1 MKKINLGLAFIL
13 FMFTTASW
21 ANSCGYK
28 SNKEAWD
35 FKFSINKAQ
44 SDDTIKVHKKQGHS
58 DEVILWAGKE
68 STATNAV
75 FKDNRDLTEQNNQGW
90 IFYEPGNTGSKKSGL
105 ATYYRKSGNGW
116 ELIERR
122 DVDFS
127 DLHGAN
133 IEVSSTGISLF
144 DCYTTDSAHPP
155 INRSP
160 KFEFGTV
167 DCSIGSTC
175 KLHFDKPFNTVP
187 LVFIMPVIDRNLTK
201 LTPKRTT
208 EYPSTIGVKGI
219 TTTGADLYQ
228 DFAPADSADGGVV
241 FIDKNETPM
250 GKIDYFAI
258 EQGVLELENGSKIVA
273 GTIPIGASKDY
284 IGDGVASH
292 YCEGRPHNCNETERN
307 DGVEVRFSD
316 FGLSGGFTEKPGVL
330 VQAQTTNNK
339 DAGITAHW
347 ATALARDA
355 KLNRVV
361 IALEKSE
368 VYKTDNNKHLDTS
381 YNPVSKPETVAF
393 VAGQGSGYINGR
405 KFWLGEGQTKYTLD
419 VKDNVIDP
427 VLEGCSVYTPFS
439 ETINFD
445 EPPVLVAN
453 KNSRRGPDGGWLR
466 RCDITKNSAA
476 FIIEEDMNR
485 DKERGHKWENVGW
498 FMFEKANTNPMCN
511 GFNSPVQ
518 TWKRPDG
525 YVPVDARDGQL
536 HLYGSPAIVGAPLVD
551 GERVLGFLQG
561 HIHDNVLACSGQT
574 CKSDNGLMTGQEALE
589 NFPNYL
595 GTSKTVQ
602 AGDTLILDDNQ
613 TYESLSVGGTVI
625 IKSGR
630 YKIGK
635 IDVWTNGKVIVKSG
649 SSVTIDTRSL
659 AVNNQGYFG
668 IEITSWAN
676 PQLPV
681 LADAEFRVN
690 VYNITKADDR
700 SYVDLN
706 TDAQFVGLL
715 YSEKHVEMSGNA
727 TVYGSVSARSVQM
740 TGSSK
745 IQAATE
751 CIAPPT
757 SYELTVTPTKQYALT
772 CGEDQPSFII
782 ETKNGTQPESTGVTV
797 RVEPND
803 SGLAVQVADN
813 VGAGRY
819 PHFSSSNLGKLKL
832 SVMVTNNDKIELNK
846 DYKLTITLDS
856 DSSKTHT
863 STFKFVPFKFD
874 VGDQTI
880 VAGQNYL
887 IETRVLAC
895 SDGQQ
900 TVVKSYTG
908 APSIQLEL
916 KAPNGGRSDQYLLT
930 YAPEFTRS
938 EQGTSSDEIFN
949 LMESGLYTI
958 KLEDENFTCDP
969 NYSDNCP
976 IAVDDD
982 TQASTVVLNGS
993 FSVKSRPWKIAAC
1006 DIAAIS
1012 DGKAN
1017 PATQDS
1023 GDGFIP
1029 AGERF
1034 NVTYKP
1040 IVHSDSRGSA
1050 KNVCDYPLTQ
1060 NYFSDGAMTAPL
1072 GVEFSVSY
1080 PTGGDIANLAASNDS
1095 ELEFSKDEAKA
1106 GKSVEYVW
1114 NEVGSL
1120 NLTTSANYLGEEL
1133 ENGSAIVGRFY
1144 PKFFKVF
1151 TTQWDYPAGQ
1161 TFVYMNQPFKQV
1173 NYKVEALN
1181 ANEDEVSNY
1190 AAFSKHAQFNIAQ
1203 LIDYPNR
1210 FVSRTAN
1217 DGTWSVFEGKSIGSF
1232 TIDDT
1237 NTTSCRNS
1245 SNEVVNTC
1253 WLKGSGAE
1261 YPDGP
1266 FNITSERTSNIGLVY
1281 TNNADPVEYIINDE
1295 KGINSRLVAQPDIR
1309 FGRIAL
1315 DDVGGNQGTTL
1326 HIPLR
1331 VEYWND
1337 GRFIV
1342 NQDDSQTKVMG
1353 VTEED
1358 SLSHIWPKDNSAK
1371 DVTLG
1376 EGGTVTSGSSRS
1388 VTATQAEPYRQQ
1400 SQIRLDLDSTG
1411 NSLPWLM
1418 YDWNKDGSEE
1428 NPPSIVTFGIHRGN
1442 DRVIYRGEPGLTGQ

>member
-1 MKKINLGLAFIL
+1 MKNIFTIL
-13 FMFTTASW
+13 
-21 ANSCGYK
+21 
-28 SNKEAWD
+28 
-35 FKFSINKAQ
+35 
-44 SDDTIKVHKKQGHS
+44 
-58 DEVILWAGKE
+58 VIYSFW
-68 STATNAV
+68 
-75 FKDNRDLTEQNNQGW
+75 F
-90 IFYEPGNTGSKKSGL
+90 
-105 ATYYRKSGNGW
+105 
-116 ELIERR
+116 
-122 DVDFS
+122 
-127 DLHGAN
+127 
-133 IEVSSTGISLF
+133 VSSLALASGSEQ
-144 DCYTTDSAHPP
+144 
-155 INRSP
+155 P

-167 DCSIGSTC
+167 ACSKKNDLAKCEIQ
-175 KLHFDKPFNTVP
+175 FENTYDEPP
-187 LVFIMPVIDRNLTK
+187 LVFVMSSIDSSLTRFLDK
-201 LTPKRTT
+201 DGNVVDPHSADNYYKKVKSAET
-208 EYPSTIGVKGI
+208 EYPSDLRVWSVDKKSSVIRQVIAPHAKACKRLSYGKRDREKEYKWRCRSEGQYQIPVKYVNAPMTSIDYLVIEPGEI
-219 TTTGADLYQ
+219 SFTSGAKISAGYVDADVTTSKANNKLDLHKQTVSYRSRFSTGA
-228 DFAPADSADGGVV
+228 
-241 FIDKNETPM
+241 
-250 GKIDYFAI
+250 
-258 EQGVLELENGSKIVA
+258 
-273 GTIPIGASKDY
+273 
-284 IGDGVASH
+284 
-292 YCEGRPHNCNETERN
+292 
-307 DGVEVRFSD
+307 
-316 FGLSGGFTEKPGVL
+316 KPGVL
-330 VQAQTTNNK
+330 VQVQTRNNNQHENNQKAEAQ
-339 DAGITAHW
+339 DAPLWLTAIAFKPDDDSFDLIIDRSEITP
-347 ATALARDA
+347 
-355 KLNRVV
+355 NRSNDR
-361 IALEKSE
+361 LRHKER
-368 VYKTDNNKHLDTS
+368 
-381 YNPVSKPETVAF
+381 VAY
-393 VAGQGSGYINGR
+393 VAGLGEGYYERR
-405 KFWLGEGQTKYTLD
+405 KFWLGQGQTVPTLNTGD
-419 VKDNVIDP
+419 DNLIRPILAACGAKVSFDGLIFTKAP
-427 VLEGCSVYTPFS
+427 VFLASKKLRTGD
-439 ETINFD
+439 N
-445 EPPVLVAN
+445 
-453 KNSRRGPDGGWLR
+453 GGWLR
-466 RCDITKNSAA
+466 RCSVERDGVYIVN
-476 FIIEEDMNR
+476 EEDMNS
-485 DKERGHKWENVGW
+485 DYERGHVLEE
-498 FMFEKANTNPMCN
+498 FSYFLFEKPPISEICEL
-511 GFNSPVQ
+511 FPSPAQ
-518 TWKRPDG
+518 TWSGNTSALLQMSNSAKIIGAQLSNGRRYVGFSPNSIHITNEEKNKSCDDG
-525 YVPVDARDGQL
+525 
-536 HLYGSPAIVGAPLVD
+536 IC
-551 GERVLGFLQG
+551 LG
-561 HIHDNVLACSGQT
+561 DS
-574 CKSDNGLMTGQEALE
+574 GLMVTKQELETFREPSVDNHLKEVNVWNDSREFSNNEVIGTLRVGKGSVIFKTGTYWVGNIDINNGGVISVPAGEKVTIHVKRLSMSGKDKSKGNGHNHKSWFKE
-589 NFPNYL
+589 EK
-595 GTSKTVQ
+595 TST
-602 AGDTLILDDNQ
+602 
-613 TYESLSVGGTVI
+613 
-625 IKSGR
+625 KSGEL
-630 YKIGK
+630 
-635 IDVWTNGKVIVKSG
+635 IVLVHYDKDDKKASG
-649 SSVTIDTRSL
+649 VTFSEDS
-659 AVNNQGYFG
+659 
-668 IEITSWAN
+668 
-676 PQLPV
+676 
-681 LADAEFRVN
+681 EF
-690 VYNITKADDR
+690 I
-700 SYVDLN
+700 
-706 TDAQFVGLL
+706 GLL
-715 YSEKHVEMSGNA
+715 YSES
-727 TVYGSVSARSVQM
+727 SVQIDNNSIVRGAITARQIYM
-740 TGSSK
+740 TGDAQ
-745 IQAATE
+745 IIATDNH
-751 CIAPPT
+751 CF
-757 SYELTVTPTKQYALT
+757 TPSDNYKVILSPATQYALT
-772 CGEDQPSFII
+772 CGTERPQFEIQTQNDGHAES
-782 ETKNGTQPESTGVTV
+782 TKVTVQVYPDADKFTVGVVESTGTGSY
-797 RVEPND
+797 PN
-803 SGLAVQVADN
+803 
-813 VGAGRY
+813 
-819 PHFSSSNLGKLKL
+819 FTTSSVPSKLGKLKL
-832 SVMVTNNDKIELNK
+832 RIAVADQNGIELDKEYTVKVTVNN
-846 DYKLTITLDS
+846 
-856 DSSKTHT
+856 DSSKTQT

-880 VAGQNYL
+880 VAGQNYP

-908 APSIQLEL
+908 SPSIQLEL
-916 KAPNGGRSDQYLLT
+916 KAPNGGRSDQNLLT
-930 YAPEFTRS
+930 YAPEFTSS
-938 EQGTSSDEIFN
+938 EQGTSSDEIFS

-976 IAVDDD
+976 IAVDGG

-993 FSVKSRPWKIAAC
+993 FSVKSRPWKIAVC

-1017 PATQDS
+1017 PATHDL

-1040 IVHSDSRGSA
+1040 IVHSDSQDSE

-1060 NYFSDGAMTAPL
+1060 NYFSDGSTTAPL
-1072 GVEFSVSY
+1072 GVDFSVSY
-1080 PTGGDIANLAASNDS
+1080 PMGGDIANLAVSNDS

-1358 SLSHIWPKDNSAK
+1358 SLSHIWPTDQSAK

-1376 EGGTVTSGSSRS
+1376 EGGIVTSGSSRS

-1400 SQIRLDLDSTG
+1400 TRVWLDLDDSANG
-1411 NSLPWLM
+1411 LPWLK
-1418 YDWNKDGSEE
+1418 YNWDNKNAGEE
-1428 NPPSIVTFGIHRGN
+1428 NPSSVVTFGIHRGN